1 MQKFSIFAGWF
12 AAAGPHCSAAVYR
25 AAAADLQPL
34 LFAVRSDEAAAKLAL
49 LVVFVW
55 LDLERPTSPI
65 ATSPI
70 AMPIWSIP
78 VVVWLVLV
86 FIWLMSV

>member
-1 MQKFSIFAGWF
+1 MQKFSIFAGRF

-65 ATSPI
+65 A
-70 AMPIWSIP
+70 MPIWSIP